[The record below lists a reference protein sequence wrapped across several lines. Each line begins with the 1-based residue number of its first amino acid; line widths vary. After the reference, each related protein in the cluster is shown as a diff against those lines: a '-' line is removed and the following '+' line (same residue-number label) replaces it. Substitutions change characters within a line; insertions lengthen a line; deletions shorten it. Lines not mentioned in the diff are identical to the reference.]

1 MEEKE
6 EYVRVPK
13 SLWDQILRKVEELES
28 VLGGLS
34 E

>member
-6 EYVRVPK
+6 EYVRIPK
-13 SLWDQILRKVEELES
+13 TLWDQIVKKVEELES
-28 VLGGLS
+28 VLGSLL